1 MAPAGAAPRHGLV
14 RPACLA
20 QLARSPLCPEAPA
33 GAAWFVATYRP
44 PARCG
49 FGRKKWWYVAW
60 RPGSVRQGLDSAR
73 AGCG

>member
-1 MAPAGAAPRHGLV
+1 MAPAGAARPRHGLV

-44 PARCG
+44 PAWCG
-49 FGRKKWWYVAW
+49 FGRKKWW
-60 RPGSVRQGLDSAR
+60 
-73 AGCG
+73 